1 MKEVLGMNKKLKKN
15 DKILLG
21 VLIALIIIVIGV
33 GAFLIIRNTNS
44 ANEQAKKLTPSSSA
58 TSSVTSET
66 KSSSSKTSSKKTGS
80 KTSSDKT
87 SSSSTTSKTSS
98 ASLSSSSAGTS
109 TSSKASS
116 TSTSSKTS
124 SKSNV
129 KGDKMK
135 REKPKGNTSHA
146 SKKELKVNGTTC
158 YVGDTISV
166 VLNITSQKSIVN
178 YQGTMGFD
186 TKYLKLKETKSNSI
200 GLVNGGANEIMFNAS
215 SINGMNFSE
224 TGTVFT
230 ATFEVLAEGSTE
242 LKDNMEIISELI
254 DNNIKQLSPTD
265 YTVSIDVIS

>member
-1 MKEVLGMNKKLKKN
+1 MNKKLKKN

-66 KSSSSKTSSKKTGS
+66 KSSSSKTSSKKTES

-87 SSSSTTSKTSS
+87 SSGSTASKASSS
-98 ASLSSSSAGTS
+98 SSSSAGTS

-178 YQGTMGFD
+178 YQGTMSFD

-230 ATFEVLAEGSTE
+230 ATFEVLSEGSTQ
-242 LKDNMEIISELI
+242 LKENMEIISELVN
-254 DNNIKQLSPTD
+254 NNIKQLSPTD